1 MNFALTFWAS
11 LKHVTRLLWLVVNGG
26 QEVQRRAG
34 KKCGAG
40 VEGIARGLG
49 WPAAG

>member
-1 MNFALTFWAS
+1 MRNKLC
-11 LKHVTRLLWLVVNGG
+11 LLGVDPRVNGG